1 MKYRK
6 NLIVQLKID
15 TPKFWREFTK
25 AACSPR
31 NLCVPVSMNRDM
43 LNERCHT
50 FAHSETTDLTFW
62 VQN

>member
-6 NLIVQLKID
+6 NPAAQLKID
-15 TPKFWREFTK
+15 TPKLWREFTE

-31 NLCVPVSMNRDM
+31 NLCVPVSMERDM
-43 LNERCHT
+43 LNDGLST
-50 FAHSETTDLTFW
+50 FAHSETTDLIFW